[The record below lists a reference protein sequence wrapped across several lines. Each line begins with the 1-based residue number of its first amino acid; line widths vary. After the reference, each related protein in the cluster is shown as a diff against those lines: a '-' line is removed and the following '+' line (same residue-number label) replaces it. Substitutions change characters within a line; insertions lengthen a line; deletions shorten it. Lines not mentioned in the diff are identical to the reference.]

1 MLGKRMAD
9 HLRMA
14 VCYWHTF
21 CSEGADM
28 FGPGTFGRPWNSGPM
43 DQAHA
48 EQKLSEAFEFW
59 FVRRNRG
66 SIPVRVTCQVSDRA
80 QVRGSGTCET
90 RRIFSW

>member
-1 MLGKRMAD
+1 MTKPYFADIPPVRFAGVDSLNPFAFRYYDRDRLVLGKRMED

-43 DQAHA
+43 D
-48 EQKLSEAFEFW
+48 
-59 FVRRNRG
+59 
-66 SIPVRVTCQVSDRA
+66 
-80 QVRGSGTCET
+80 
-90 RRIFSW
+90 

>member
-1 MLGKRMAD
+1 MSQPYFGSIPPIRFEGAGSENPLAYRYYDKDRVVLGKRMED

-28 FGPGTFGRPWNSGPM
+28 FGPGTFHRPWHDGPM

-48 EQKLSEAFEFW
+48 EHKL
-59 FVRRNRG
+59 N
-66 SIPVRVTCQVSDRA
+66 
-80 QVRGSGTCET
+80 
-90 RRIFSW
+90 